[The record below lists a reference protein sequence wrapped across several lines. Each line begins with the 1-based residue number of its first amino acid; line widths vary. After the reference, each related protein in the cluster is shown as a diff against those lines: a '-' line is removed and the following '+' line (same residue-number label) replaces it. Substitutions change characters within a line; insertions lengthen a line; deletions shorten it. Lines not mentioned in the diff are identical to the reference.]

1 MDQTVLS
8 FIIFL
13 SFPGLESRV
22 ERFKGR
28 YGSSVDDAGFTVF
41 KWTIWLIRT
50 IQVGTVVPPAPEGS
64 LSC

>member
-13 SFPGLESRV
+13 TYPGLESRV

-28 YGSSVDDAGFTVF
+28 YGSSAGDTGFTVF
-41 KWTIWLIRT
+41 KWTIWFIWTMR
-50 IQVGTVVPPAPEGS
+50 VGTVVPPAPAGS
-64 LSC
+64 LSY

>member
-13 SFPGLESRV
+13 PLPGLEIRV

-28 YGSSVDDAGFTVF
+28 YGSSVDDTGFTVF

-50 IQVGTVVPPAPEGS
+50 MRVGTVVPPSLADS